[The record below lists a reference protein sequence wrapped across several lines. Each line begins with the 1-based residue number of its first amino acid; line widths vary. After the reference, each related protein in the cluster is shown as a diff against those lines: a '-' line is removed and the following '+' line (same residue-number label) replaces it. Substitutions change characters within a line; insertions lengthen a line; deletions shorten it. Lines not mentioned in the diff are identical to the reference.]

1 MRAVVHVHDELSD
14 RQSPRSSPRPGA
26 AAADVAAAVPP
37 RVLGGDVPSAAAEP
51 SEAPPYPSP
60 PLGVTPGDANATTG
74 ITVLE
79 VALADD
85 GDGAEGG
92 GDDAASS
99 SSKADV

>member
-1 MRAVVHVHDELSD
+1 M
-14 RQSPRSSPRPGA
+14 
-26 AAADVAAAVPP
+26 PP
-37 RVLGGDVPSAAAEP
+37 LVLGGDVPSAAAEP

-85 GDGAEGG
+85 GAEGG
-92 GDDAASS
+92 GEDAASS